1 MERIPPQEI
10 HSLLLVEIYLGLEHI
25 NDKISAMTPDITML
39 RLSIAFKL
47 VASKL
52 IALSRLVSKFGEHSS
67 LVC

>member
-10 HSLLLVEIYLGLEHI
+10 HFLLLVEIYLALEHI
-25 NDKISAMTPDITML
+25 NYKISAMTPDITML

-67 LVC
+67 LGC